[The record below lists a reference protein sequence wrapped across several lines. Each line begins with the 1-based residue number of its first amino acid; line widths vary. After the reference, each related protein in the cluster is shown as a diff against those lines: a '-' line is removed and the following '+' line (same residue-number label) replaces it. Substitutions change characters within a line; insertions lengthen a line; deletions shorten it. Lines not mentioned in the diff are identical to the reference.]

1 MIFKVYYQ
9 EQLTEAPVREKTK
22 TVFVEGEA
30 EKDVRIALKDKPY
43 NIEIVIP
50 VEGEYLAYE
59 QQSEHFKVL
68 EIR

>member
-68 EIR
+68 EIG